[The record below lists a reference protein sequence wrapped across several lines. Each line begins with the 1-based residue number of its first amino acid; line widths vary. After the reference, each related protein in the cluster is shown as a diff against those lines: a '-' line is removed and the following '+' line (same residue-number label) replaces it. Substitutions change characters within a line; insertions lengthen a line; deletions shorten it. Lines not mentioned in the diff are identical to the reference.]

1 MEKFKALTPTIL
13 GQYIYHNC
21 ERQVYYHL
29 LPDED
34 PRKPVKVEMDSR
46 LRVRGLEHEKRVLQW
61 YYRQGLQIVEV
72 KGPDAA
78 EQTRELIREGKADLI
93 YQAYLYPAGLFRQVY
108 AHLPVMVHG
117 YPDLLK
123 KRTDKTTPD
132 GHAIYEVGDIKAS
145 LQPKL
150 YQKYQVT
157 LYSHLLYFTYRS
169 LYPGETLYYP
179 ERGFIVP
186 LPNSNP
192 QEVGNS
198 GSEVWDPGLY
208 SEESFDLE
216 PFRYALEDVFKEIA
230 RILSK
235 DLQEAAWHLD
245 FKCGSCG
252 YFKHCQEEA
261 RRKADLSLIPFLRRS
276 QKRRLLR
283 DGITTVD
290 QAATSLDPSAYRED
304 WILSRS
310 ARQIQ
315 LHAQALKENRII
327 VKESVSHLIPHNIQ
341 VEIYIQVDTDP
352 VQQILYL
359 YGLLVRESGKEDRLE
374 IFLASRPEEERQTF
388 ERFLICLHQIWK
400 DCQDQGKMAH
410 IFLYDSYEK
419 RQLQRIWEKYFLGE
433 WEKGGT
439 EEWGSGRM
447 GELRTLLQQL
457 IFNAQGHY
465 ANLHQVL
472 QQTLALPVE
481 SAYTLPQVARV
492 LGYSEPGLQFDENP
506 ESLSLPQLYWQTT
519 DPIQRS
525 QYQDQMLARVAFNLL
540 ATAHIYGY
548 LRSTLTWPRAKTSMA
563 LEPLPGEW
571 TSLKGKLLTFLKTE
585 RDLKIQEI
593 RQFQR
598 LSVSERVAQYRCIA
612 MLKFLNTQILPSGRQ
627 GYVFSYG
634 ASGAQSKF
642 RDNEFLRLNPMGPVQ
657 GLNSELRISNSLQ
670 GGQSVILVRN
680 DPRKLQLVLIPRGK
694 GPLVIDPQARYT
706 LDEDLDDFTFSKV
719 WHAVNRAFSENS
731 PFNFFDLLNGKYGGK
746 ENTSFRSQAMAW
758 MEPLRKV
765 LDFDSSQEQA
775 FLLPFTYDLSLI
787 QGPPGTGKTHVLAWI
802 LIAQILLAQ
811 REQRPL
817 RILVS
822 AGSHKAINNVLSKV
836 ASHLNTFMGGQALCP
851 LYKLNSAGGEAEEL
865 NPEIELSNSRQGV
878 RVQEI
883 GRWGRLFPQDP
894 YYILG
899 ATPQGIYSAV
909 KDKNYWTSGDAFES
923 LFDLVVFDEASQVTV
938 PLAILAMLYG
948 KGRFLFVGDENQ
960 MPPIV
965 QGTYP
970 EEEYY
975 HRSIFEYLKSRTG
988 YRSCTV
994 MLTQTRRMNKEL
1006 TEFPSLTF
1014 YYNRLKPHPQNA
1026 QLKLPTLKSE
1036 VQSPKLETPKDPKPW
1051 ASRIDEILDPLKPVV
1066 LVEMFDDLSQQR
1078 NLLEA
1083 ELIVDLTRR
1092 LVLDYQIPPQ
1102 NLAIITPHRAQ
1113 NNEIITRLTGLFQT
1127 QQIEMEER
1135 LTLSLPLVDTVERIQ
1150 GQEREVILISL
1161 TASDPDY
1168 ILAESEFLLSP
1179 NRLNV
1184 ALTRAARKLIVI
1196 GSQTVFQVRPEE
1208 ESLLRRA
1215 MFLKKFRR
1223 FCERKKAIVSL
1234 LEPHRQTLPP

>member
-34 PRKPVKVEMDSR
+34 PRKPVKIEMDSR
-46 LRVRGLEHEKRVLQW
+46 LKARGLEHEKRVLQW

-72 KGPDAA
+72 KGPHAA

-108 AHLPVMVHG
+108 AHLPVIVHG
-117 YPDLLK
+117 YPDLLR
-123 KRTDKTTPD
+123 KRTDKTTPG
-132 GHAIYEVGDIKAS
+132 GHVIYEVGDIKAS

-192 QEVGNS
+192 QEGGTS
-198 GSEVWDPGLY
+198 GSEVWDLELY

-235 DLQEAAWHLD
+235 DLQEATWHLD
-245 FKCGSCG
+245 FKCKSCG

-261 RRKADLSLIPFLRRS
+261 RKKDDLSLIPFLRRS

-290 QAATSLDPSAYRED
+290 QAATSLDPGAYGED

-327 VKESVSHLIPHNIQ
+327 VKESVSQLIPHNIQ
-341 VEIYIQVDTDP
+341 VEIYIDVETDP

-400 DCQDQGKMAH
+400 DCRDQGKMAH
-410 IFLYDSYEK
+410 IFLYDNYEK

-433 WEKGGT
+433 WEGEGVEEQESERMWELGT
-439 EEWGSGRM
+439 F
-447 GELRTLLQQL
+447 LQQL
-457 IFNAQGHY
+457 IFDAQGHY
-465 ANLHQVL
+465 TNLHQVL

-481 SAYTLPQVARV
+481 SAYTLPQVAQA
-492 LGYSEPGLQFDENP
+492 LGYPDPILQFDENP
-506 ESLSLPQLYWQTT
+506 ESPLLLQLYLQTT
-519 DPIQRS
+519 DPLQQS
-525 QYQDQMLARVAFNLL
+525 QYRNQILAPVAFNLWVM
-540 ATAHIYGY
+540 AHIYGY
-548 LRSTLTWPRAKTSMA
+548 LKSTLTLPRAKTSM
-563 LEPLPGEW
+563 ESKPLPREW
-571 TSLKGKLLTFLKTE
+571 ASLKGKLLTFLKTE
-585 RDLKIQEI
+585 KDLKTQEI

-598 LSVSERVAQYRCIA
+598 LSISERVAQYRCIA
-612 MLKFLNTQILPSGRQ
+612 MLKFLHTQTLPSGKQ

-642 RDNEFLRLNPMGPVQ
+642 RDNEFLKLNPMGPVQ
-657 GLNSELRISNSLQ
+657 GLNSELRVSKASQ

-680 DPRKLQLVLIPRGK
+680 DPQKLQLILIPRGR
-694 GPLVIDPQARYT
+694 GPLVIDPQVRYT

-746 ENTSFRSQAMAW
+746 ENTSFRNQAMAW
-758 MEPLRKV
+758 MESLKKV

-802 LIAQILLAQ
+802 LIAQIILAQ

-851 LYKLNSAGGEAEEL
+851 IYKYNSTGGEIEEL
-865 NPEIELSNSRQGV
+865 NPEVELSHAGERVKV
-878 RVQEI
+878 REI
-883 GRWGRLFPQDP
+883 GRWGGLFPQDL

-899 ATPQGIYSAV
+899 ATPQGVYSAV

-938 PLAILAMLYG
+938 PLAILVMLYG

-975 HRSIFEYLKSRTG
+975 HRSIFEYLKSRAG

-994 MLTQTRRMNKEL
+994 MLTQTRRMNKDL

-1026 QLKLPTLKSE
+1026 QLKLQIPASKVRNPE
-1036 VQSPKLETPKDPKPW
+1036 LEPSGDSKPW

-1066 LVEMFDDLSQQR
+1066 LVETFDDLSQQR

-1083 ELIVDLTRR
+1083 QLIVDLTRR

-1113 NNEIITRLTGLFQT
+1113 NNEIITQLTKLFQT
-1127 QQIEMEER
+1127 QQILEVGDPFP
-1135 LTLSLPLVDTVERIQ
+1135 LPLVDTVERIQ
-1150 GQEREVILISL
+1150 GQERDVILISL

-1184 ALTRAARKLIVI
+1184 ALTRAVRKLIVVS
-1196 GSQTVFQVRPEE
+1196 SQTVFEVRPDE

-1223 FCERKKAIVSL
+1223 FCEQKKSIISL
-1234 LEPHRQTLPP
+1234 VGLSG